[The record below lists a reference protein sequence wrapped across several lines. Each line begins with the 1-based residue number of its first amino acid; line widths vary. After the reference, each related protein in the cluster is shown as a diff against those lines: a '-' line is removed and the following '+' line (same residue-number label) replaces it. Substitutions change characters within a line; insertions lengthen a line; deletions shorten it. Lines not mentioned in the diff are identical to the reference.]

1 MTDAIA
7 LVGRTNVGKSLLFN
21 KLVQYKNSIVLNKH
35 GVTRDVN
42 QGKLLYE
49 DKYLNLYDTAGIT
62 SQDEKF
68 AKLAYEKTLR
78 AIDKSSVILFV
89 TSLEEGVTSSDKEIC
104 SILRKLNKKVIL
116 VINKCDKQK
125 STLKRYEFS
134 ELGFSDSIEV
144 SAKTNKGLLDLIKKT
159 FSLTNS
165 GIYSE
170 IKTKRIAFIGKPNV
184 GKSTLINSILNESRS
199 ITSDTPGTTIDSL
212 EIPFTFKDQNY
223 LIYDTAGIMKKSST
237 KELINKYSINMS
249 LKCIYDANICILV
262 ISATD
267 LVSKQDKNI
276 FNIIKENNKP
286 FILVINKVDLIN
298 KNDMKKLRSSIDYF
312 SNILFGTKIIYLSA
326 LENRNVRKLLF
337 TIKAL
342 ALNLHKEYRPSKLT
356 KILNDACNKH
366 PVKNNRNKLIKLKF
380 AKQNKSS
387 DLSISI
393 HGNQTDKIPDSYRKY
408 LVNYFSDQLGLS
420 GVPIKLIFKKE
431 KNPYDMGSSS
441 KKFN

>member
-1 MTDAIA
+1 MTDSIA

-49 DKYLNLYDTAGIT
+49 DKYLHLYDTAGIT
-62 SQDEKF
+62 SQDEQF
-68 AKLAYEKTLR
+68 TKLAYEKTLQ
-78 AIDKSSVILFV
+78 AIDKSSVVLFV
-89 TSLEEGVTSSDKEIC
+89 TSLEDGVTSSDKEIC
-104 SILRKLNKKVIL
+104 SILRKLNKEIIL
-116 VINKCDKQK
+116 VINKSDKQK
-125 STLKRYEFS
+125 SILKKYEFS
-134 ELGFSDSIEV
+134 ELGFINSFEV
-144 SAKTNKGLLDLIKKT
+144 SAKTNKGLVDLIKKT
-159 FSLTNS
+159 FALANSRIYTEVKTN
-165 GIYSE
+165 
-170 IKTKRIAFIGKPNV
+170 RIAFIGKPNV

-212 EIPFTFKDQNY
+212 EIPFTFKDKNY

-237 KELINKYSINMS
+237 KEIINKYSINMS
-249 LKCIYDANICILV
+249 LKCISDSNVCVLV
-262 ISATD
+262 ISASD

-276 FNIIKENNKP
+276 FKIIKENNKP
-286 FILVINKVDLIN
+286 FILVINKIDLVN

-326 LENRNVRKLLF
+326 LENRNIRKLLF
-337 TIKAL
+337 TIKGL
-342 ALNLHKEYRPSKLT
+342 VSNLHKEYRPSKLT

-366 PVKNNRNKLIKLKF
+366 PVKNNRNRLIKLKF

-408 LVNYFSDQLGLS
+408 LVNYFSEQLGLS
-420 GVPIKLIFKKE
+420 GVPIRLIFKKE
-431 KNPYDMGSSS
+431 KNPFDMGSNS
-441 KKFN
+441 K

>member
-1 MTDAIA
+1 MTDSIA

-42 QGKLLYE
+42 QGKLLFE
-49 DKYLNLYDTAGIT
+49 DKYINIYDTAGVT
-62 SQDEKF
+62 SSDEEF
-68 AKLAYEKTLR
+68 SKLAYEKTLN
-78 AIDKSSVILFV
+78 AINKSSIVLFV
-89 TSLEEGVTSSDKEIC
+89 TSIEDGITTNDKEIC
-104 SILRKLNKKVIL
+104 TVLRKLNKKIIL
-116 VINKCDKQK
+116 VVNKCDKQK
-125 STLKRYEFS
+125 SDLKRYEFS
-134 ELGFSDSIEV
+134 ELGFDDIFEV
-144 SAKTNKGLLDLIKKT
+144 SAKTNNGLFELVEKI
-159 FSLTNS
+159 FSLS
-165 GIYSE
+165 SASE
-170 IKTKRIAFIGKPNV
+170 YIEKRQSRIAFIGKPNV

-199 ITSDTPGTTIDSL
+199 ITSNTPGTTIDSL
-212 EIPFTFKDQNY
+212 EIPFIFKGKNY

-237 KELINKYSINMS
+237 KEIINKYSISMS
-249 LKCIYDANICILV
+249 LKCISDANVCILV
-262 ISATD
+262 ISATE

-286 FILVINKVDLIN
+286 FILVINKIDLIN
-298 KNDMKKLRSSIDYF
+298 KLELKKLKSNIDYF

-326 LENRNVRKLLF
+326 LQNRNIRKLLF
-337 TIKAL
+337 TINDL
-342 ALNLHKEYRPSKLT
+342 TTNLYKEYRPSKLT

-366 PVKNNRNKLIKLKF
+366 PIKNSRNRLIKLKF
-380 AKQNKSS
+380 ARQNKSS

-431 KNPYDMGSSS
+431 KNPYSMGS
-441 KKFN
+441 

>member
-1 MTDAIA
+1 MTDSIA

-62 SQDEKF
+62 SQDEQF
-68 AKLAYEKTLR
+68 TKLAYEKTLQ
-78 AIDKSSVILFV
+78 AIDKSSVVLFV
-89 TSLEEGVTSSDKEIC
+89 TSLEDGVTSNDKEIC
-104 SILRKLNKKVIL
+104 SILRKLNKEIIL
-116 VINKCDKQK
+116 VINKSDKQK
-125 STLKRYEFS
+125 SILKKYEFS
-134 ELGFSDSIEV
+134 ELGFSNSFEV
-144 SAKTNKGLLDLIKKT
+144 SAKTNKGLLDLIKKI

-165 GIYSE
+165 EMYS
-170 IKTKRIAFIGKPNV
+170 KTKTNRIAFIGKPNV
-184 GKSTLINSILNESRS
+184 GKSTLINCILNQSRS
-199 ITSDTPGTTIDSL
+199 IISDTPGTTIDSL

-237 KELINKYSINMS
+237 KDIINKYSINMS
-249 LKCIYDANICILV
+249 LKCISDANVCILV
-262 ISATD
+262 ISATE

-298 KNDMKKLRSSIDYF
+298 KNDMKKLRSNIDYF
-312 SNILFGTKIIYLSA
+312 SNILFGSKIIYLSA
-326 LENRNVRKLLF
+326 LENRNIRKLLF
-337 TIKAL
+337 TINGL
-342 ALNLHKEYRPSKLT
+342 VCNLHKEYRPSKLT

-366 PVKNNRNKLIKLKF
+366 PVKNNRNRLIKLKF

-408 LVNYFSDQLGLS
+408 LVNFFSDQLGLS
-420 GVPIKLIFKKE
+420 GVPIRLIFKKE
-431 KNPYDMGSSS
+431 KNPYDMGSNS
-441 KKFN
+441 K

>member
-1 MTDAIA
+1 MTDSIA

-21 KLVQYKNSIVLNKH
+21 KLVQYKNSIVLDKH

-42 QGKLLYE
+42 QGKLLFE
-49 DKYLNLYDTAGIT
+49 DNYLNLYDTAGIT
-62 SQDEKF
+62 SLDEEF
-68 AKLAYEKTLR
+68 SKLAYEKTLQ
-78 AIDKSSVILFV
+78 AIEKSSLVLLV
-89 TSLEEGVTSSDKEIC
+89 TSQEDGITSNDKEIC
-104 SILRKLNKKVIL
+104 SILRKLNKKIIL

-125 STLKRYEFS
+125 SDLKRYEFS
-134 ELGFSDSIEV
+134 ELGFEDSFEV
-144 SAKTNKGLLDLIKKT
+144 SAKTNKGLLELIEKT
-159 FSLTNS
+159 FSLTTS
-165 GIYSE
+165 AIY
-170 IKTKRIAFIGKPNV
+170 TKIQTSRVAFIGKPNV

-212 EIPFTFKDQNY
+212 EIPFMFKGQNY

-237 KELINKYSINMS
+237 KEIINKYSVNMS
-249 LKCIYDANICILV
+249 LKCISDANICILV
-262 ISATD
+262 ISAIE

-286 FILVINKVDLIN
+286 FILVINKIDLIT
-298 KNDMKKLRSSIDYF
+298 KIEMKKLRSNIDYF

-326 LENRNVRKLLF
+326 LKNRNIRKLLF
-337 TIKAL
+337 TIKGL
-342 ALNLHKEYRPSKLT
+342 TTNLYKEYRPSKLT

-366 PVKNNRNKLIKLKF
+366 PVKNNRNRLIKLKF

-420 GVPIKLIFKKE
+420 GVPIRLIYKKE
-431 KNPYDMGSSS
+431 KNPYDMGS
-441 KKFN
+441 